1 MLHGLTGRRTY
12 GVLPF
17 QHGLGIDEEDGLRV
31 SLRGAVRES
40 VVAPPVGDDVLRVA
54 VCAVPLMSNFT
65 DVDALAAE
73 PGVVVRFVDRAEEL
87 VDADLVVVPGT
98 RGTVRALRWLRERG
112 LADALARRA
121 AEGRPVLGIC
131 GGFQVL
137 GEHIED
143 DVESR
148 EGSVAGLGL
157 LPVRVRFAREKTLA
171 RPVGEAL
178 GEPVEGYEIHH
189 GVAEVAGGEAFLD
202 GCRVGEMWGTH
213 WHGSLESDG
222 FRRRFLAGWRGRP
235 APLRPRA
242 RTSFAAL
249 REEQLDL
256 LGDLI
261 EEHADTDALLSLIE
275 KGAPAGLPFIAPGAP
290 VTGGP
295 GTRPRPPR
303 PLPER
308 SFECHHAPRHQGG
321 PVSTPYPF
329 TALVG
334 QDDLRLALL
343 LNAVSPAVGGVLV
356 RGEKGTAKST
366 AVRAL
371 SALLPEVPVVAGCR
385 FSLRPGRRRPE
396 LPRRPARGGRRAA
409 RPARMVELPVGA
421 SEDRLVGALD
431 IERALAE
438 GVKAFEPG
446 LLADAHRGILY
457 VDEVN
462 LLHDHLVDLLLDAAA
477 MGASY
482 VEREGVSVRHA
493 ARFLLVGTMN
503 PEEGELRP
511 QLLDRFGLTVEVA
524 ASRETDQRV
533 EVVRR
538 RLAHDDDPEAFAG
551 RWADEEAALR
561 DRVVA
566 ARALL
571 PQVVLGDGALRQIAA
586 TCAAF
591 EVDGMRADIVMART
605 ATALAAWAGRTDVRS
620 EDVRQAALLALPHR
634 RRRNP
639 FDAPGL
645 DEDKLD
651 ETLDEAREDDAPE
664 PPGSPEP
671 PEGDDDPDGG
681 PGGGGGQPPAD
692 GGPDSPGL
700 PPQQSRDQAEDRN
713 QGEGAGQEDA
723 PAPQAP
729 AAGGPGEQGAVS
741 AAEPFRT
748 RMLSVP
754 GIGEGAAG
762 RRSRARTEHGRTTG
776 SRRPRGALTKL
787 HLAATVQAA
796 APHQRARGRSGTGL
810 VVRRDDL
817 RQATREGREGNLVLF
832 VVDASGSMAAR
843 QRMSAVKGAVLS
855 LLLDAYQRRD
865 KVGLVTFRGSAAEV
879 ALPPTSSVDAAAAR
893 LETLPTGGRTP
904 LAAGL
909 LRAHDVLRVERLRD
923 AARRPLLVVVT
934 DGRATGGVEP
944 VAQAGRAARLF
955 AADGVASVVVDCESG
970 YVRLG
975 LAGQLA
981 GELGGTAVT
990 LDELRAD
997 SIAGLVKDVQGH
1009 GNHSRK
1015 AA

>member
-1 MLHGLTGRRTY
+1 MTT
-12 GVLPF
+12 PF
-17 QHGLGIDEEDGLRV
+17 
-31 SLRGAVRES
+31 
-40 VVAPPVGDDVLRVA
+40 
-54 VCAVPLMSNFT
+54 
-65 DVDALAAE
+65 
-73 PGVVVRFVDRAEEL
+73 
-87 VDADLVVVPGT
+87 
-98 RGTVRALRWLRERG
+98 
-112 LADALARRA
+112 
-121 AEGRPVLGIC
+121 
-131 GGFQVL
+131 
-137 GEHIED
+137 
-143 DVESR
+143 
-148 EGSVAGLGL
+148 
-157 LPVRVRFAREKTLA
+157 
-171 RPVGEAL
+171 
-178 GEPVEGYEIHH
+178 
-189 GVAEVAGGEAFLD
+189 
-202 GCRVGEMWGTH
+202 
-213 WHGSLESDG
+213 
-222 FRRRFLAGWRGRP
+222 
-235 APLRPRA
+235 
-242 RTSFAAL
+242 
-249 REEQLDL
+249 
-256 LGDLI
+256 
-261 EEHADTDALLSLIE
+261 
-275 KGAPAGLPFIAPGAP
+275 
-290 VTGGP
+290 
-295 GTRPRPPR
+295 
-303 PLPER
+303 
-308 SFECHHAPRHQGG
+308 
-321 PVSTPYPF
+321 PF
-329 TALVG
+329 TAVVG

-371 SALLPEVPVVAGCR
+371 SALLPEVDVVPGCR
-385 FSLRPGRRRPE
+385 FSCDPGAPD
-396 LPRRPARGGRRAA
+396 PACPDGPHEPGAGA
-409 RPARMVELPVGA
+409 ERPARMVELPVGA

-524 ASRETDQRV
+524 ASREPDQRV

-538 RLAHDDDPEAFAG
+538 RLAHDDDPAAFAA
-551 RWADEEAALR
+551 RWADEEAAVR
-561 DRVVA
+561 QRIVA
-566 ARALL
+566 ARELL
-571 PQVVLGDGALRQIAA
+571 PQVRLGDGALRQIAA

-605 ATALAAWAGRTDVRS
+605 ATALAAWAGRTDVLA

-651 ETLDEAREDDAPE
+651 ETLQEFGGSEDE
-664 PPGSPEP
+664 
-671 PEGDDDPDGG
+671 DPDPGPDG
-681 PGGGGGQPPAD
+681 PGGGGGQPSPDD
-692 GGPDSPGL
+692 GGPQDGDTAAQPDAGDSGGE
-700 PPQQSRDQAEDRN
+700 PQPS
-713 QGEGAGQEDA
+713 GAGA
-723 PAPQAP
+723 
-729 AAGGPGEQGAVS
+729 GEQSAVRAS
-741 AAEPFRT
+741 EPFRT
-748 RMLSVP
+748 KVLSVP
-754 GIGEGAAG
+754 GLGEGAAG
-762 RRSRARTEHGRTTG
+762 RRSRARTEHGRTIG
-776 SRRPRGALTKL
+776 ARRPRGALTKL

-796 APHQRARGRSGTGL
+796 APHQRARGRSGPGL

-817 RQATREGREGNLVLF
+817 RQAAREGREGNLVLF

-865 KVGLVTFRGSAAEV
+865 KVGLVTFRGREARV

-893 LETLPTGGRTP
+893 LESLPTGGRTP

-909 LRAHDVLRVERLRD
+909 LKAHEVLRIERLRD
-923 AARRPLLVVVT
+923 PARRALVVVVT
-934 DGRATGGVEP
+934 DGRATGGPEP
-944 VAQAGRAARLF
+944 VALAGRAARLF
-955 AADGVASVVVDCESG
+955 AAEGTASVVVDCESG
-970 YVRLG
+970 PVRLG

-981 GELGGTAVT
+981 GELGGSAVT

-997 SIAGLVKDVQGH
+997 SIAGLVRDVQGT
-1009 GNHSRK
+1009 SRR

>member
-1 MLHGLTGRRTY
+1 M
-12 GVLPF
+12 
-17 QHGLGIDEEDGLRV
+17 
-31 SLRGAVRES
+31 
-40 VVAPPVGDDVLRVA
+40 
-54 VCAVPLMSNFT
+54 
-65 DVDALAAE
+65 
-73 PGVVVRFVDRAEEL
+73 
-87 VDADLVVVPGT
+87 
-98 RGTVRALRWLRERG
+98 
-112 LADALARRA
+112 
-121 AEGRPVLGIC
+121 
-131 GGFQVL
+131 
-137 GEHIED
+137 
-143 DVESR
+143 
-148 EGSVAGLGL
+148 
-157 LPVRVRFAREKTLA
+157 
-171 RPVGEAL
+171 
-178 GEPVEGYEIHH
+178 
-189 GVAEVAGGEAFLD
+189 
-202 GCRVGEMWGTH
+202 
-213 WHGSLESDG
+213 
-222 FRRRFLAGWRGRP
+222 
-235 APLRPRA
+235 
-242 RTSFAAL
+242 
-249 REEQLDL
+249 
-256 LGDLI
+256 
-261 EEHADTDALLSLIE
+261 
-275 KGAPAGLPFIAPGAP
+275 
-290 VTGGP
+290 
-295 GTRPRPPR
+295 
-303 PLPER
+303 
-308 SFECHHAPRHQGG
+308 
-321 PVSTPYPF
+321 STPFPF
-329 TALVG
+329 TAVVG
-334 QDDLRLALL
+334 MDDLRLALL

-385 FSLRPGRRRPE
+385 FSCAPEAPDPRCPDGPHETAPG
-396 LPRRPARGGRRAA
+396 AS

-431 IERALAE
+431 IERALSE

-446 LLADAHRGILY
+446 LLADAHRGVLY

-524 ASRETDQRV
+524 ASREPEQRV

-538 RLAHDDDPEAFAG
+538 RLAFDDDPAGFAA
-551 RWADEEAALR
+551 RWAEEETALR
-561 DRVVA
+561 DRIVA

-571 PQVVLGDGALRQIAA
+571 PEVRLGDAALLRIAA

-605 ATALAAWAGRTDVRS
+605 ATALAAWAGRTDVLA

-651 ETLDEAREDDAPE
+651 DTLDEFKGEDGD
-664 PPGSPEP
+664 G
-671 PEGDDDPDGG
+671 GDDDPGPDG
-681 PGGGGGQPPAD
+681 PGGGGGI
-692 GGPDSPGL
+692 
-700 PPQQSRDQAEDRN
+700 PPQSGPEGSGAPDTPHVS
-713 QGEGAGQEDA
+713 GAGQDDTPVEHA
-723 PAPQAP
+723 PEARDDTPAEAEPGPQGQP
-729 AAGGPGEQGAVS
+729 GRAGAGEQSAVR

-748 RMLSVP
+748 KTLSVP
-754 GIGEGAAG
+754 GLGEGAAG

-776 SRRPRGALTKL
+776 SRQPRGALTKL

-796 APHQRARGRSGTGL
+796 APHQRARGRSGPGL

-843 QRMSAVKGAVLS
+843 RRMSAVKGAVLS

-865 KVGLVTFRGSAAEV
+865 KVGLITFRGKEAEV

-893 LETLPTGGRTP
+893 LESLPTGGRTP

-909 LRAHDVLRVERLRD
+909 LKAHDVLRVERMRD
-923 AARRPLLVVVT
+923 PARRPLLLVVT
-934 DGRATGGVEP
+934 DGRATGARTADGADP
-944 VAQAGRAARLF
+944 VALAARAARLH
-955 AADGVASVVVDCESG
+955 ASEGTASVVVDCESG
-970 YVRLG
+970 PVRLG
-975 LAGQLA
+975 LAASLA
-981 GELGGTAVT
+981 ADLEGTAIT

-997 SIAGLVKDVQGH
+997 SIAGLVRDVQRDVRQAQAHNG
-1009 GNHSRK
+1009 RPRR

>member
-1 MLHGLTGRRTY
+1 M
-12 GVLPF
+12 
-17 QHGLGIDEEDGLRV
+17 
-31 SLRGAVRES
+31 
-40 VVAPPVGDDVLRVA
+40 
-54 VCAVPLMSNFT
+54 
-65 DVDALAAE
+65 
-73 PGVVVRFVDRAEEL
+73 
-87 VDADLVVVPGT
+87 
-98 RGTVRALRWLRERG
+98 
-112 LADALARRA
+112 
-121 AEGRPVLGIC
+121 
-131 GGFQVL
+131 
-137 GEHIED
+137 
-143 DVESR
+143 
-148 EGSVAGLGL
+148 
-157 LPVRVRFAREKTLA
+157 
-171 RPVGEAL
+171 
-178 GEPVEGYEIHH
+178 
-189 GVAEVAGGEAFLD
+189 
-202 GCRVGEMWGTH
+202 
-213 WHGSLESDG
+213 
-222 FRRRFLAGWRGRP
+222 
-235 APLRPRA
+235 
-242 RTSFAAL
+242 
-249 REEQLDL
+249 
-256 LGDLI
+256 
-261 EEHADTDALLSLIE
+261 
-275 KGAPAGLPFIAPGAP
+275 
-290 VTGGP
+290 
-295 GTRPRPPR
+295 
-303 PLPER
+303 
-308 SFECHHAPRHQGG
+308 
-321 PVSTPYPF
+321 STPFPF
-329 TALVG
+329 TAVVG

-371 SALLPEVPVVAGCR
+371 SALMPQVDVVPGCR
-385 FSLRPGRRRPE
+385 FSCAPHAPDPACPDGPHEVGPGVP
-396 LPRRPARGGRRAA
+396 

-524 ASRETDQRV
+524 ASREPDQRV

-538 RLAHDDDPEAFAG
+538 RLAYDDDPEGFAT
-551 RWADEEAALR
+551 RWADEESDVRAR
-561 DRVVA
+561 IVA
-566 ARALL
+566 ARELL
-571 PQVVLGDGALRQIAA
+571 PSVRLGDGALRQIAA

-605 ATALAAWAGRTDVRS
+605 ATALAAWAGRTDVLA

-651 ETLDEAREDDAPE
+651 ETLEEFAGDEDGSGD
-664 PPGSPEP
+664 PGDSGGSGGSGGS
-671 PEGDDDPDGG
+671 GDDEPDPDG
-681 PGGGGGQPPAD
+681 PGGGGGR
-692 GGPDSPGL
+692 
-700 PPQQSRDQAEDRN
+700 PPQQDGSDDGGDSGDGSGEVPP
-713 QGEGAGQEDA
+713 QGEAPADESGNGGAPSPGAG
-723 PAPQAP
+723 
-729 AAGGPGEQGAVS
+729 EQSPVR

-748 RMLSVP
+748 KVLSVP
-754 GIGEGAAG
+754 GLGEGAAG

-776 SRRPRGALTKL
+776 ARRPRGALTKL

-796 APHQRARGRSGTGL
+796 APHQRARGRSGPGL

-817 RQATREGREGNLVLF
+817 RQASREGREGNLVLF

-843 QRMSAVKGAVLS
+843 QRMGAVKGAVLS

-879 ALPPTSSVDAAAAR
+879 ALPPTSSVDAAAVR
-893 LETLPTGGRTP
+893 LESLPTGGRTP

-923 AARRPLLVVVT
+923 PARRALVVLVT
-934 DGRATGGVEP
+934 DGRATGGPEP
-944 VAQAGRAARLF
+944 VALAGRAARLF
-955 AADGVASVVVDCESG
+955 AAEGIASVVVDCESG
-970 YVRLG
+970 LVRLG

-981 GELGGTAVT
+981 GDLGGTAVT

-997 SIAGLVKDVQGH
+997 SIAGLVRDVQGSKQ
-1009 GNHSRK
+1009 GNSRK

>member
-1 MLHGLTGRRTY
+1 
-12 GVLPF
+12 
-17 QHGLGIDEEDGLRV
+17 
-31 SLRGAVRES
+31 
-40 VVAPPVGDDVLRVA
+40 
-54 VCAVPLMSNFT
+54 MSN
-65 DVDALAAE
+65 
-73 PGVVVRFVDRAEEL
+73 
-87 VDADLVVVPGT
+87 
-98 RGTVRALRWLRERG
+98 
-112 LADALARRA
+112 
-121 AEGRPVLGIC
+121 
-131 GGFQVL
+131 
-137 GEHIED
+137 
-143 DVESR
+143 
-148 EGSVAGLGL
+148 
-157 LPVRVRFAREKTLA
+157 
-171 RPVGEAL
+171 
-178 GEPVEGYEIHH
+178 
-189 GVAEVAGGEAFLD
+189 
-202 GCRVGEMWGTH
+202 
-213 WHGSLESDG
+213 
-222 FRRRFLAGWRGRP
+222 
-235 APLRPRA
+235 
-242 RTSFAAL
+242 
-249 REEQLDL
+249 
-256 LGDLI
+256 
-261 EEHADTDALLSLIE
+261 
-275 KGAPAGLPFIAPGAP
+275 
-290 VTGGP
+290 
-295 GTRPRPPR
+295 
-303 PLPER
+303 
-308 SFECHHAPRHQGG
+308 
-321 PVSTPYPF
+321 PYPF
-329 TALVG
+329 SAVVG

-371 SALLPEVPVVAGCR
+371 SALMPDVPVVPGCR
-385 FSLRPGRRRPE
+385 FSCD
-396 LPRRPARGGRRAA
+396 PAAPDPQCPDGPHADAA
-409 RPARMVELPVGA
+409 GTERPARMVELPVGA

-524 ASRETDQRV
+524 ASREPAQRV
-533 EVVRR
+533 EVVKR
-538 RLAHDDDPEAFAG
+538 RLAYDDDPEGFVA
-551 RWADEEAALR
+551 RWAGEEADVR
-561 DRVVA
+561 ERIVA

-571 PQVVLGDGALRQIAA
+571 PQVRLGDGALTQIAA

-605 ATALAAWAGRTDVRS
+605 ATALAAWAGRTEVLV

-651 ETLDEAREDDAPE
+651 ETLEEFGPDEEPEDEPDPE
-664 PPGSPEP
+664 PD
-671 PEGDDDPDGG
+671 GDGPDGG
-681 PGGGGGQPPAD
+681 GPDGGGGGVPPQG
-692 GGPDSPGL
+692 GGPDAGQPQEAPPEPSQDSEKSQESEEPGDAQV
-700 PPQQSRDQAEDRN
+700 PA
-713 QGEGAGQEDA
+713 GAGR
-723 PAPQAP
+723 
-729 AAGGPGEQGAVS
+729 EQRAVS
-741 AAEPFRT
+741 AGEPFRT
-748 RMLSVP
+748 KMLSVP
-754 GIGEGAAG
+754 GLGDGAAG

-776 SRRPRGALTKL
+776 STRPRGALTKL
-787 HLAATVQAA
+787 HLAATVHAA
-796 APHQRARGRSGTGL
+796 APHQRARGRSGPGL

-843 QRMSAVKGAVLS
+843 QRMGAVKGAVLS

-865 KVGLVTFRGSAAEV
+865 KVGLVTFRGTAAEV

-893 LETLPTGGRTP
+893 LESLPTGGRTP

-923 AARRPLLVVVT
+923 PARRPLMVVVT
-934 DGRATGGVEP
+934 DGRATGGPEP
-944 VAQAGRAARLF
+944 VRLAERAAGLH
-955 AADGVASVVVDCESG
+955 AAEGTASVVVDCESG
-970 YVRLG
+970 MVRLG

-981 GELGGTAVT
+981 TRLGGTAVT

-997 SIAGLVKDVQGH
+997 SIAGLVKDVQGTQ
-1009 GNHSRK
+1009 GINSIRR